1 MNTDAFEK
9 LQSLVKMAGTI
20 NGRKKFQKMVHI
32 LKAKG
37 VDFQESFDFHYYG
50 PYSVDLQLEI
60 DEMTS
65 QGLLNEQ
72 KYNSTFIYEVN
83 SGDDDIDVSDD
94 TLSSRAGLIRYL
106 NDQAPQVLELVSTF
120 YYLKDH
126 GYQDMDKIVKKA
138 EMLKTHL
145 KSRIQEARDVFCA
158 IEEIKTP
165 AETVS

>member
-1 MNTDAFEK
+1 MNTEAFEK

-32 LKAKG
+32 LKARR
-37 VDFQESFDFHYYG
+37 VDFQQSFDFHYYG

-72 KYNSTFIYEVN
+72 KHNNTFIYAVN
-83 SGDDDIDVSDD
+83 SGDDDIAED
-94 TLSSRAGLIRYL
+94 TLRSRADLIRYL

-126 GYQDMDKIVKKA
+126 GYQDMDKIVKKT

-145 KSRIQEARDVFCA
+145 KSRIQEARGVFYA

-165 AETVS
+165 VETVS